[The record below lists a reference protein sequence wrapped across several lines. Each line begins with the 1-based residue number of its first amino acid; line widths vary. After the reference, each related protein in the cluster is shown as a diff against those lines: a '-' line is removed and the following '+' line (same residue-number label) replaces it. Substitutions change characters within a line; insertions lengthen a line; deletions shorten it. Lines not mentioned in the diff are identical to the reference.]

1 MCMICAAIPV
11 AAAMGAKLNA
21 DQLRKEVSQRRPIP
35 KWTAIFIGFLMVTS
49 VTYHTLRWQD

>member
-21 DQLRKEVSQRRPIP
+21 DQLSKEVSQRRPIP
-35 KWTAIFIGFLMVTS
+35 KWTAIFIGFLMVAS

>member
-11 AAAMGAKLNA
+11 TAAMGAKLNA
-21 DQLRKEVSQRRPIP
+21 DQLRKEGSQRRPIP
-35 KWTAIFIGFLMVTS
+35 KWTAIFIGFLMVAS

>member
-1 MCMICAAIPV
+1 MICAAIPV

-35 KWTAIFIGFLMVTS
+35 KWTAIFIGFLMVAS